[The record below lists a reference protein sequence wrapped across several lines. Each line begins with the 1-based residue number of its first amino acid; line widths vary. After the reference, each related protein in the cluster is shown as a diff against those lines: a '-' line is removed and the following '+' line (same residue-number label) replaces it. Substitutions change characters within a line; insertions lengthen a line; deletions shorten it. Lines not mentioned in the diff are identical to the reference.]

1 MSDPHEPP
9 PGAPDPVGSVGEE
22 AAKLF
27 GALGDWAREQS
38 TDWGAAAAGLAGH
51 AAHLAHEVDEHLA
64 TGAAECTYCPICRTV
79 HLVRQTTPEV
89 KAHLGQ
95 AASSLLQAVA
105 GMLATVPPS
114 GAGAGGST
122 IEHIDL
128 DADDDPED
136 DADEDDP
143 DEGDWT

>member
-9 PGAPDPVGSVGEE
+9 AGEPGEPVGEVGSVGEE

-27 GALGDWAREQS
+27 GALSDWARDQS
-38 TDWGAAAAGLAGH
+38 TDWGAAAAGIAGQ
-51 AAHLAHEVDEHLA
+51 AAHLAREVDDHLA

-105 GMLATVPPS
+105 GMLATVPPTGS
-114 GAGAGGST
+114 GSGSSSV
-122 IEHIDL
+122 EHIDL
-128 DADDDPED
+128 GG
-136 DADEDDP
+136 DEDD
-143 DEGDWT
+143 DEEWT